1 MSRVVFAPFGINA
14 LGEVVNAVAKEVT
27 GQTVCTASNTQ
38 RRPAMGIKLPVTG
51 TAYSYGYVIFD
62 ADDKDVGLADVV
74 SALNQTC
81 QPEGELAKEVR
92 EYAAETREL
101 LISGADIPY
110 SRIEALCL
118 DASRAAARIDELE
131 KACRW
136 IPVSERL
143 PAERHG
149 NHHSEWVVA
158 TDGKDWTIAE
168 YNRAHGSWLK
178 DHSPHDL
185 DMGPVTHWKPIILP
199 AALGEKTDEN
209 QR

>member
-1 MSRVVFAPFGINA
+1 MRDTHQPCGTCGGSGWIYDPMKVQR
-14 LGEVVNAVAKEVT
+14 ETCDKSYW
-27 GQTVCTASNTQ
+27 GQLSC
-38 RRPAMGIKLPVTG
+38 RPCP
-51 TAYSYGYVIFD
+51 D
-62 ADDKDVGLADVV
+62 
-74 SALNQTC
+74 C
-81 QPEGELAKEVR
+81 QPEGELAKELR
-92 EYAAETREL
+92 AYASAKPADWEEPLHPDLVTL
-101 LISGADIPY
+101 L
-110 SRIEALCL
+110 E
-118 DASRAAARIDELE
+118 RAAARIDELE